1 MYFVR
6 FTILALFLFSVSG
19 LARAAD
25 EAPENWTPRDD
36 DLRIL
41 EMRVEQY
48 RLEDVLAT
56 YQRKDMLLV
65 PMGALAEILDLA
77 VDVNP
82 GDGTAQGFMFKED
95 NTIYLDTSR
104 NEVTISG
111 NTQSY
116 NGQLVYVLDDD
127 IYVDANLLARWFD
140 ISIDADLF
148 SSTVKIRSEE
158 PFPFIIRME
167 REERIAKTRARLA
180 AEQPYYP
187 HHYEPYDMWNIPFI
201 DQTFE
206 GTRRQGDGQ
215 STNTFRS
222 TTYATTD
229 LLGMESSLYMFL
241 ADDDSLNDYRFTLG
255 KKDPESELLGFARA
269 TEYTLGHITEP
280 RIKNLT
286 VPGEQEPGALVSN
299 FALGRQAEYDRQ
311 RFRGNLLPGWE
322 VELYQ
327 NDRLIGYQ
335 SEPGEDGQYDFADI
349 PLLYGRNYF
358 RLVFYGPQ
366 GQVR

>member
-229 LLGMESSLYMFL
+229 LLGMESS
-241 ADDDSLNDYRFTLG
+241 
-255 KKDPESELLGFARA
+255 
-269 TEYTLGHITEP
+269 
-280 RIKNLT
+280 
-286 VPGEQEPGALVSN
+286 
-299 FALGRQAEYDRQ
+299 
-311 RFRGNLLPGWE
+311 
-322 VELYQ
+322 
-327 NDRLIGYQ
+327 
-335 SEPGEDGQYDFADI
+335 
-349 PLLYGRNYF
+349 
-358 RLVFYGPQ
+358 
-366 GQVR
+366 